1 MSLTT
6 RCPACQ
12 TVFKVVPDQLRI
24 AAGWVRCGECGVVF
38 DGSAQMLASETG
50 VEPAPAGAPDPAAAP
65 AAIALESE
73 AGPDE
78 PPIGIDAD
86 VEAEGKG
93 AASLPADLSPD
104 ALDSITL
111 RFAELERDL
120 LLNPPTPVLLPAGE
134 PWLDESEPDLPPE
147 PKPEPDADPAASIP
161 DAEGP
166 TESGDAR
173 DPTESD
179 APAAASLPP
188 EPKPELELAPEPDAD
203 PAASV
208 PDAEG
213 PTESGDARDPAES
226 DAPAPASLPPEPTPT
241 AEPDVPSFV
250 AQAQRRAVWETGR
263 ARNALWVAF
272 ALLLVVLVGQ
282 WTVRER
288 DWLAARSPQLQPLLQ
303 ALCQPLGCRIEPYRR
318 LDAVVIDGSSF
329 NRIDPQR
336 FRFSVTLHNEAD
348 LPVATPALELSL
360 TDTAG
365 QVLVRRVLLP
375 DELDAPV
382 ALAPRGEFDGSH
394 TLTVAGAAQPHTITS
409 YRVQAFYP

>member
-73 AGPDE
+73 AAADE
-78 PPIGIDAD
+78 PRIEIDAD
-86 VEAEGKG
+86 VEAQG
-93 AASLPADLSPD
+93 AASLPADLPPA

-173 DPTESD
+173 DP
-179 APAAASLPP
+179 
-188 EPKPELELAPEPDAD
+188 
-203 PAASV
+203 
-208 PDAEG
+208 
-213 PTESGDARDPAES
+213 AES
-226 DAPAPASLPPEPTPT
+226 DAPAPASLPPEPTPM

-282 WTVRER
+282 WMVRER
-288 DWLAARSPQLQPLLQ
+288 DWLAARTPQLQPLLQ

-394 TLTVAGAAQPHTITS
+394 TITVAGAAQPHTITS

>member
-38 DGSAQMLASETG
+38 DGPAQMLAYETG
-50 VEPAPAGAPDPAAAP
+50 AEPAPAGAPDPAAAP
-65 AAIALESE
+65 ASIAPDGG
-73 AGPDE
+73 AGSE
-78 PPIGIDAD
+78 PPTEINAGA
-86 VEAEGKG
+86 EAQSET
-93 AASLPADLSPD
+93 SPPTDLSPD

-147 PKPEPDADPAASIP
+147 SKPE
-161 DAEGP
+161 
-166 TESGDAR
+166 
-173 DPTESD
+173 
-179 APAAASLPP
+179 L
-188 EPKPELELAPEPDAD
+188 ELELAPEPDAD

-208 PDAEG
+208 PDAED
-213 PTESGDARDPAES
+213 PAESGDARDPAES

-250 AQAQRRAVWETGR
+250 AQAQRRAIWETGR
-263 ARNALWVAF
+263 ARNTLWVAF

-282 WTVRER
+282 WLVRER
-288 DWLAARSPQLQPLLQ
+288 DWLAARTPQLQPLLQ

>member
-134 PWLDESEPDLPPE
+134 PWLDEAEPDLPPE
-147 PKPEPDADPAASIP
+147 S
-161 DAEGP
+161 
-166 TESGDAR
+166 
-173 DPTESD
+173 
-179 APAAASLPP
+179 
-188 EPKPELELAPEPDAD
+188 KPELELAPEPDAD

-208 PDAEG
+208 PDAED
-213 PTESGDARDPAES
+213 PIESGDVRDPAES
-226 DAPAPASLPPEPTPT
+226 DAPAPASLPPEPMPT

-282 WTVRER
+282 WMVRER
-288 DWLAARSPQLQPLLQ
+288 DWLAARTPQLQPLLQ